1 MRRSITVSVTV
12 ISSTAGIAI
21 RTHANSACPARLVI
35 CVTSSK
41 GEYLKISRVEGVFAD
56 PEASSH
62 PPILTNGTI
71 STSCNGMAR

>member
-1 MRRSITVSVTV
+1 MRRSIRVSVTV

-21 RTHANSACPARLVI
+21 RTQARSACPARLDI

-41 GEYLKISRVEGVFAD
+41 GEYPKICRVEGAGAD

-71 STSCNGMAR
+71 MTSCNGMAR